1 VVKVTPTCAYGTVTI
16 VLGVISSHL
25 CLLCLFDAIILY
37 AVVEISIPNVVP
49 EILILTCCMISPVI
63 LHVIWLADSIS
74 LLRRRLQCGSGKM
87 FWPTR
92 IGSVLEFGQS
102 ANTSF
107 FGRDKSNRV
116 STILSQFE
124 TDQSPRKT
132 YHVLVVLSLLSLV

>member
-1 VVKVTPTCAYGTVTI
+1 MTPTCAYGTVTI

-25 CLLCLFDAIILY
+25 CLLCLFYAIILY

-102 ANTSF
+102 AKLMSSL
-107 FGRDKSNRV
+107 GRDKSNRV